1 MPNVKK
7 THWFAKKK
15 PQNLNKRPQSYPN
28 TKKENKV
35 DVYGW
40 FFVFLTDPNETT
52 RQFFREC
59 SVRSEIRG
67 KNARI
72 KRKTYLSTL
81 ECRISLQGK

>member
-15 PQNLNKRPQSYPN
+15 NPKPKQKTTIKPQH
-28 TKKENKV
+28 KKENKV
-35 DVYGW
+35 DVSGW

-59 SVRSEIRG
+59 SVRSEI
-67 KNARI
+67 
-72 KRKTYLSTL
+72 
-81 ECRISLQGK
+81 